1 VIIWKGVLD
10 DPSKHRKLVDPKTG
24 QAYLFKDSSSL
35 MFMLVR
41 YWTYILV
48 IGAIAF
54 LAAAIAKLF
63 V

>member
-1 VIIWKGVLD
+1 
-10 DPSKHRKLVDPKTG
+10 
-24 QAYLFKDSSSL
+24 
-35 MFMLVR
+35 MFMPVR